1 MPKTLQEKRERL
13 KVMNL
18 FYVKVFKNLDVK
30 GFVSYMPKK
39 ACALS
44 SHSKNCS
51 HVGEAEI
58 LQHGG

>member
-1 MPKTLQEKRERL
+1 M
-13 KVMNL
+13 MNL
-18 FYVKVFKNLDVK
+18 LYVKVFKNLDEK
-30 GFVSYMPKK
+30 GYVSNMPKK

>member
-1 MPKTLQEKRERL
+1 M
-13 KVMNL
+13 MNL
-18 FYVKVFKNLDVK
+18 LYVKVFKNLDEK
-30 GFVSYMPKK
+30 SYVSNMPKK

-51 HVGEAEI
+51 HVGEAES